1 MPETITIAHAGSL
14 SNVLTRD
21 LGPAFT
27 RLTGYTWTNIAGPAV
42 GLANQIRSG
51 AIAPDIYLS
60 ADAEVNQVLIGSQNG
75 DKVRWFAVMAGTR
88 MVLAYSPKSRYKAD
102 LDAAAAGQTHWFEVL
117 QSPGFVFRR
126 SDPRTDPGGY
136 RTVFVFQLAER
147 FYGHTGLREQIL
159 RGDDNEEQMFTSSV
173 KSLVDGSVDAA
184 MFYVTIAHDLGLP
197 FIQLP
202 DAIDLS
208 NPALAAQYRTARYT
222 NPLGQTFYGTP
233 AVYSLAIPTATQ
245 NPAGATAFAAFA
257 LSDAGRTIFKN
268 HGFLEADTRFGGD
281 CEAVPETL
289 RPLIQGTYPNSRI
302 D

>member
-14 SNVLTRD
+14 SNVLTGD

-27 RLTGYTWTNIAGPAV
+27 RLTGYTWINIAGPAV

-51 AIAPDIYLS
+51 AIAPDVYLS
-60 ADAEVNQVLIGSQNG
+60 ADAEVNQVLMGPQHG
-75 DKVRWFAVMAGTR
+75 DKVRWFAVLAGTR

-102 LDAAAAGQTHWFEVL
+102 LDAAAAGEAHWFDVL

-126 SDPRTDPGGY
+126 SDPNTDPGGY

-147 FYGHTGLREQIL
+147 FYGRTGLREQIL
-159 RGDDNEEQMFTSSV
+159 RGDDNEEQLFTG
-173 KSLVDGSVDAA
+173 SLQSLADGSVDAA
-184 MFYVTIAHDLGLP
+184 MFYVTIARDLGLP

-208 NPALAAQYRTARYT
+208 NPALAAKYRSAHYT

-233 AVYSLAIPTATQ
+233 AVYSLTTKPKTKRSTASLNTITRTTQAIRTSITTIRNGYGLPI
-245 NPAGATAFAAFA
+245 
-257 LSDAGRTIFKN
+257 LS
-268 HGFLEADTRFGGD
+268 
-281 CEAVPETL
+281 
-289 RPLIQGTYPNSRI
+289 Y
-302 D
+302 